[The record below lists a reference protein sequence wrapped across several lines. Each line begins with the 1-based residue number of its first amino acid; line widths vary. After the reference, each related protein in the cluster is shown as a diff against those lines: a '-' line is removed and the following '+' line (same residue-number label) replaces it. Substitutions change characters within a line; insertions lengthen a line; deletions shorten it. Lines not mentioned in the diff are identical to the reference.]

1 MPHPCARQTTNAP
14 NQTPCHR
21 TQTAPPTHL
30 RMRRAKTTNKHN
42 TTNNK
47 QTHHHRNAPDG
58 TLLAAPTLTQPA
70 KPRRIP
76 RRDQRGRNTQTAKTS
91 THETHT
97 TRRNTP
103 NHHAH
108 AHTTDTNQSAPHL
121 SLLAARPSALPRP
134 ERRTQASTS
143 EARPTHT
150 HATKRRHANAEKY
163 HERGAENQRG
173 RGSPPPPSLPPRLAA
188 RRRRGSL
195 ALALSR
201 SLSLSSALTPR
212 ASRRSPLA
220 GGNRHACNHATRQAA
235 RTAAAQRE
243 TVPRSRRRVPTPAAL
258 GARA

>member
-76 RRDQRGRNTQTAKTS
+76 RRDQRGRNTQTATKKHTRNTHHSAKHAKPPRTCTHDRHKPKRTS
-91 THETHT
+91 TSPSSPHAQARSLDRRGARKQARPRRAQR
-97 TRRNTP
+97 TRTQQSAATQTPRNTMSAERKTREDA
-103 NHHAH
+103 AH
-108 AHTTDTNQSAPHL
+108 LPPLPFLLVSRLVADADL
-121 SLLAARPSALPRP
+121 SL
-134 ERRTQASTS
+134 
-143 EARPTHT
+143 
-150 HATKRRHANAEKY
+150 
-163 HERGAENQRG
+163 
-173 RGSPPPPSLPPRLAA
+173 SL
-188 RRRRGSL
+188 
-195 ALALSR
+195 